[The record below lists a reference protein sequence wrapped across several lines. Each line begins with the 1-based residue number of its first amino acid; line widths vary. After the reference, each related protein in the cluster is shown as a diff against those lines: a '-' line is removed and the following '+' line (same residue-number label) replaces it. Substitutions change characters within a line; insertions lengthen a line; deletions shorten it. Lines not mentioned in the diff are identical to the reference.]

1 MDGVHPVLRLIA
13 ERHETGRRDDGH
25 RLALAIEGGSSRG
38 TYSSGMVMAVDEL
51 GLLSCFDDVYGSSAG
66 ALNGAW
72 LVCGRAATGMAS
84 WWDPSVMRRVINPWH
99 PLRGRPVVDTNYL
112 VHNVYD
118 GLQPMDFPAILASPV
133 PFRPL
138 ATDADTGESTDLHP
152 FITDSRTL
160 QLALMATAC
169 IPLLAGRAVQLGG
182 RRFVDA
188 GLAEP
193 LPFHTALKQGATHVL
208 VLRTRRADELPLR
221 APRLQEALVPRILRR
236 HAPGTLDLWRTT
248 YKRDL
253 VDEQRLAEDEALFT
267 VRPPAGSPD
276 VGSLERDPGV
286 LRKAVDLGRA
296 AVHDALAEVTAS
308 GRRPR

>member
-1 MDGVHPVLRLIA
+1 MGRVHPVLRLIA
-13 ERHETGRRDDGH
+13 ERREAGSTPGNRTDGQ

-38 TYSSGMVMAVDEL
+38 TYSSGMVMTIDEL

-112 VHNVYD
+112 VHTVYD
-118 GLQPMDFPAILASPV
+118 RLQPMDFPAILASPV
-133 PFRPL
+133 PFHPL
-138 ATDADTGESTDLHP
+138 ATDADTGESTDLYP
-152 FITDSRTL
+152 FISDSATL
-160 QLALMATAC
+160 QLSLKATAC
-169 IPLLAGRAVQLGG
+169 IPLIAGRAVRLGG

-193 LPFHTALKQGATHVL
+193 LPFHTALSQGATQVL
-208 VLRTRRADELPLR
+208 VLRTRRADESPLR
-221 APRLQEALVPRILRR
+221 PPRMQGVFVPGILRR
-236 HAPGTLDLWRTT
+236 HAPGTLGLWRTQ
-248 YKRDL
+248 YERDL
-253 VDEQRLAEDEALFT
+253 ADERELAGNDALFT

-286 LRKAVDLGRA
+286 LRRAVELGRD
-296 AVHDALAEVTAS
+296 AVRDALGGVCAA
-308 GRRPR
+308 